1 MRAAIRSNALR
12 VPCCQQLEMAQ
23 LIVKNCSHISRD
35 ESRTRL
41 THLQR
46 RASNTAQTFPE
57 TSLQHRSPVAKTL
70 PETSLNHGSHISREK
85 TRTRLTNRKRLT
97 HFHGQVWNTARI
109 LTDPD
114 GPGRTWAN
122 LGGFVQTQTRLNGPG
137 QTWAHLDGP
146 GRTWRDALNR
156 LRPTNAVRG
165 GMM

>member
-23 LIVKNCSHISRD
+23 LIVKNYSHISRD
-35 ESRTRL
+35 ESRTRH

-46 RASNTAQTFPE
+46 RASNTARTFPE

-70 PETSLNHGSHISREK
+70 PETSLKHGSHISRKK
-85 TRTRLTNRKRLT
+85 TRTQLTNRKRLT
-97 HFHGQVWNTARI
+97 HFHGQGWNTARI

-114 GPGRTWAN
+114 SPGRTWAN
-122 LGGFVQTQTRLNGPG
+122 LSGFVQTQMRLNGPG

-146 GRTWRDALNR
+146 GRTWTDLEGRTEQTSAD
-156 LRPTNAVRG
+156 
-165 GMM
+165 